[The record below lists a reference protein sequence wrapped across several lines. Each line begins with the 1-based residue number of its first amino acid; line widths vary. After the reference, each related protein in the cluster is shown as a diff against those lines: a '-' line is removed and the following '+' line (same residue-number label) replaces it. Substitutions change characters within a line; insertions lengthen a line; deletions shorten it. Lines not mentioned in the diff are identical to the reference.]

1 MKREVLGAIIAG
13 GASSRYGS
21 PKALARV
28 GGIPIVERVLR
39 AMTAVVPDIVMI
51 ANQNEIA
58 RAVKLPW
65 RSDTTPGAGALGG
78 IYTALL
84 WAKEKERTGILAAAC
99 DMPFV
104 SAGLLEEILRVA
116 AERDADVVA
125 PEGGGR
131 RDIEPLCAFY
141 DVSCLPGIRDAL
153 QRGDHR
159 MISFHDDVRI
169 RRIPLATVS
178 RFGDPGVLFMNVNTP
193 QDRDVANKLAGAEA
207 P

>member
-1 MKREVLGAIIAG
+1 MKQEILGAIIAG

-39 AMTAVVPDIVMI
+39 ALSAVVPEVVMI
-51 ANQNEIA
+51 ANNNEIA

-65 RSDTTPGAGALGG
+65 RSDTIPGAGALGG

-84 WAKEKERTGILAAAC
+84 WAKERDRSGILAVAC
-99 DMPFV
+99 DMPFLSV
-104 SAGLLEEILRVA
+104 GLLEQIVA
-116 AERDADVVA
+116 AGAERNADMVA

-131 RDIEPLCAFY
+131 REIEPLCAFY
-141 DVSCLPGIRDAL
+141 DVSCLPSIRDAL

-159 MISFHDDVRI
+159 MISFHGDIRI
-169 RRIPLATVS
+169 RRIALGIVS
-178 RFGDPGVLFMNVNTP
+178 RFGDPGVQFMNVNTRE
-193 QDRDVANKLAGAEA
+193 DRDIANKLAGAEA
-207 P
+207 S